1 MRTVTRMMARQMVGT
16 IGKFFLLAALVLCTS
31 LTAKAQIEP
40 HVDVFGGYSY
50 MRFNPQF
57 NNSDVNLNG
66 WNAAVDFK
74 FYRGLGIVGDFAGD
88 YGSPQGVSGNVT
100 TYLFGPQISLPAPVS
115 PFAHVLFGG
124 AHINIEGNTDNSF
137 AMGFGGGIDIRAFH
151 NLAFRVFE
159 IDDIYTQ
166 FGGFH
171 QNSPRVSAG
180 IVLHF

>member
-1 MRTVTRMMARQMVGT
+1 
-16 IGKFFLLAALVLCTS
+16 
-31 LTAKAQIEP
+31 
-40 HVDVFGGYSY
+40 
-50 MRFNPQF
+50 
-57 NNSDVNLNG
+57 
-66 WNAAVDFK
+66 
-74 FYRGLGIVGDFAGD
+74 
-88 YGSPQGVSGNVT
+88 VT

-137 AMGFGGGIDIRAFH
+137 AMGLGGGIDIRAFH
-151 NLAFRVFE
+151 NLAFRVIE

-166 FGGFH
+166 FGGGH